1 MSKER
6 KRTMRGIEKRF
17 GATGLGALLLALALV
32 VVACDDDGGGGGI
45 TVAAANFPESNIL
58 AQIYGQALEAEDVD
72 VTVEEDF
79 GARPALLDG
88 LEEGS
93 VDLTPEYVGAL
104 LNELE
109 GPDTATGDT
118 GESVDLLAAA
128 LADQDLVAFE
138 PSEAQDVDALAVT
151 QETADELGLATYS
164 DLVPVAGQLTLGAPA
179 DCAEFAACIPG
190 LRDTYGIEFGEF
202 VPLEPGPPIFE
213 ALNNGDIDIAR
224 VFSTD
229 AAIAENDWV
238 ILEDDQGLNPVQ
250 NVIPVGSPEA
260 DTPEITKIVNEV
272 SAALTTEELT
282 ELNRRVVSDKED
294 PEDVA
299 KDFLEDKNLV

>member
-1 MSKER
+1 MSNER
-6 KRTMRGIEKRF
+6 KRSMRGITKRLRT
-17 GATGLGALLLALALV
+17 TGLGALVLVLALV
-32 VVACDDDGGGGGI
+32 GVACDDDGDGGGI

-58 AQIYGQALEAEDVD
+58 AQLYGQALEAGDVD

-79 GARPALLDG
+79 GTRPALLDG
-88 LEEGS
+88 LEDGN

-109 GPDTATGDT
+109 GPDTATADT
-118 GESVDLLAAA
+118 AESVDLLATA
-128 LADQDLVAFE
+128 LAEDDLVAFE

-151 QETADELGLATYS
+151 QDTADEFGLATYS
-164 DLVPVAGQLTLGAPA
+164 DLAPVADQLRLGAPA
-179 DCAEFAACIPG
+179 ECAEFPACIPG
-190 LRDTYGIEFGEF
+190 LRDTYGIEFAEH
-202 VPLEPGPPIFE
+202 VPLDAGPPIVE
-213 ALNNGDIDIAR
+213 ALNNGDIEVAR

-250 NVIPVGSPEA
+250 NVIPVGGADA
-260 DTPEITKIVNEV
+260 DTPEITEIVNEV
-272 SAALTTEELT
+272 SAALTTEDLT

-299 KDFLEDKNLV
+299 RDFLEEQGLI

>member
-1 MSKER
+1 
-6 KRTMRGIEKRF
+6 MRGIKKRF
-17 GATGLGALLLALALV
+17 RATGLGALLLGLALV

-58 AQIYGQALEAEDVD
+58 AQMYGQALEAEDID

-88 LEEGS
+88 LEDGS

-109 GPDTATGDT
+109 GPDTATADT
-118 GESVDLLAAA
+118 QESVDLLAAA
-128 LADQDLVAFE
+128 LEGQGLVAFE
-138 PSEAQDVDALAVT
+138 ASEAQDVDALAVT
-151 QETADELGLATYS
+151 QDTADEFGLTTYS
-164 DLVPVAGQLTLGAPA
+164 DLAAVAGQLRLGAPPE
-179 DCAEFAACIPG
+179 CAEFPACIPG
-190 LRDTYGIEFGEF
+190 LRDTYGIEFAEH
-202 VPLEPGPPIFE
+202 VPLEAGPPIFE
-213 ALNNGDIDIAR
+213 ALNNGDVEVAR

-229 AAIAENDWV
+229 AAIAENGWV

-250 NVIPVGSPEA
+250 NIIPVGGEDA
-260 DTPEITKIVNEV
+260 DTAEIAEIVNEV
-272 SAALTTEELT
+272 SAALTTGELT
-282 ELNRRVVSDKED
+282 ELNKRVVTDKED

-299 KDFLEDKNLV
+299 RDFLEEKGLI

>member
-1 MSKER
+1 
-6 KRTMRGIEKRF
+6 MRGRTKKRF
-17 GATGLGALLLALALV
+17 RVSGVALLAGLTLV
-32 VVACDDDGGGGGI
+32 VTACDDDGGGGGI

-58 AQIYGQALEAEDVD
+58 AQIYGQALEAEGED

-88 LEEGS
+88 LEDGS

-109 GPDTATGDT
+109 GPDTATADT
-118 GESVDLLAAA
+118 QESVDLLASA
-128 LADQDLVAFE
+128 LEAEDLVAFE

-151 QETADELGLATYS
+151 RDTAEEFGLETYS
-164 DLVPVAGQLTLGAPA
+164 DLAPVAGQLRLGAPPE
-179 DCAEFAACIPG
+179 CAEFAACIPG
-190 LRDTYGIEFGEF
+190 LRDTYGIEFAEH
-202 VPLEPGPPIFE
+202 VPLDLGPPIFE
-213 ALNNGDIDIAR
+213 ALENGDIEVAR

-229 AAIAENDWV
+229 PPIAENDLV
-238 ILEDDQGLNPVQ
+238 VLVDDRGLNPAQ
-250 NVIPVGSPEA
+250 NIIPVARAELDKAKIA
-260 DTPEITKIVNEV
+260 DVVNAV

-282 ELNRRVVSDKED
+282 ELNRRVIIDRED

-299 KDFLEDKNLV
+299 ADFLEEKGLV